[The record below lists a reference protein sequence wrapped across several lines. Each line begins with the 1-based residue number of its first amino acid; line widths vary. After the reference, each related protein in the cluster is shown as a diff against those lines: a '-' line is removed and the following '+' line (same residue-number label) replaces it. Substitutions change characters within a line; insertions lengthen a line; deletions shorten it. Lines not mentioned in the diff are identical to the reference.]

1 MKTGKREE
9 KGGTRG
15 REDGRAGGWEG
26 EGRRKKKKN
35 RPPEDR
41 YRAPLWKK
49 GRAGRYKKEEIVA
62 ERMEEEEEEKEELRG
77 RGSLRYDTVSR
88 CIKRIGLPD
97 VRC

>member
-15 REDGRAGGWEG
+15 REDGRVG

-49 GRAGRYKKEEIVA
+49 GRAGKNEGTKRKRSWRREW
-62 ERMEEEEEEKEELRG
+62 RLEEEEEEEAEGKEKEKLRG
-77 RGSLRYDTVSR
+77 RGSLRYDTVS
-88 CIKRIGLPD
+88 PA
-97 VRC
+97 V